1 MKIVIT
7 GSNGFVGKNLKEDLK
22 ATTDNE
28 ILEVNRQTSSEDL
41 KKYLLEADSVLHLAG
56 INRPQR
62 EEEFKEV
69 M

>member
-28 ILEVNRQTSSEDL
+28 ILEVNRQTTAEDM
-41 KKYLLEADSVLHLAG
+41 KTYLLEADSVVHLAG
-56 INRPQR
+56 INRPKMKKSLKRQC
-62 EEEFKEV
+62 
-69 M
+69 

>member
-41 KKYLLEADSVLHLAG
+41 KKYLLEAD
-56 INRPQR
+56 
-62 EEEFKEV
+62 
-69 M
+69 